1 MCIQKYIIV
10 YLYILFL
17 FTRGL
22 IKMRGTAEN
31 QIKTISRKII
41 HTYFCENRLDYL
53 FSVLAADVYYLGAGK
68 NMQAE
73 GKKKMEFF
81 LTKAYEKLLPCTVLL
96 EKYLTKRIGWDHWLC
111 EAIIDLDVHPPKIE
125 HYQECL
131 HETFLFRRRKDIKAG
146 EHEWELVHI
155 NTSVTTNKILPEEM
169 LAILQANQ
177 TRRNTH
183 LYDGLTDR
191 EKKLVRMLRS
201 GIQIRDIAAEFGLA
215 EITIKKALA
224 KLYHKYNVKN
234 RSRLCAYF
242 DAQENNF

>member
-1 MCIQKYIIV
+1 
-10 YLYILFL
+10 
-17 FTRGL
+17 
-22 IKMRGTAEN
+22 MRGTAEN
-31 QIKTISRKII
+31 QIKSISRKII
-41 HTYFCENRLDYL
+41 HTYFCENKLDYL
-53 FSVLAADVYYLGAGK
+53 FSMLAPDVYYLGAGK

-81 LTKAYEKLLPCTVLL
+81 LTRAYENLLPCNVLQ

-111 EAIIDLDVHPPKIE
+111 EGIVDLEVTPREGEK
-125 HYQECL
+125 YQECL
-131 HETFLFRRRKDIKAG
+131 HETLLFRRRKDIKAG
-146 EHEWELVHI
+146 DNMWELVHI

-169 LAILQANQ
+169 LAILQANR

-191 EKKLVRMLRS
+191 EKKLVRLLRS
-201 GIQIRDIAAEFGLA
+201 GKQIREIAAEFGLA

-224 KLYHKYNVKN
+224 KLYYKYNVKN